1 MTDPTGV
8 IPYGPHGPEATGL
21 AEWEA
26 IDPAALVSGTPVQ
39 RGHIYDEDPSRGYL
53 TGVWDCTAF
62 TSQSEPYPDD
72 ELMILLEGE
81 LTLKTP
87 DGAETRLK
95 AGDAFVIPKGL
106 ECQWI
111 QPGYLRKVFM
121 ILSEPVAEETAN
133 PSLNRITVPDLTPL
147 LDPEGVIDACQTW
160 FVNSTGR
167 MVVAT
172 RQCAGRRSAEEVTQ
186 ANDLMHIMA
195 GSVTTIIEGT
205 EATFGPGDTFY
216 VPKGTRL
223 VWRTAPGTW
232 LLQTRYLS

>member
-1 MTDPTGV
+1 MRDLTGV
-8 IPYGPHGPEATGL
+8 IPFGPHGPAETGL
-21 AEWEA
+21 ADWEE
-26 IDPAALVSGTPVQ
+26 IDSAGLVSGTPLQ
-39 RGHIYDEDPSRGYL
+39 RGHIYHQESGRGYL
-53 TGVWDCTAF
+53 SGIWDCTAF
-62 TSQSEPYPDD
+62 TSKCAPYPDD

-121 ILSEPVAEETAN
+121 ILSEPIAEETAN
-133 PSLNRITVPDLTPL
+133 PSLNRITVPDLSLPS
-147 LDPEGVIDACQTW
+147 DPDGVIDACQTW

-186 ANDLMHIMA
+186 GNDLMHIIA
-195 GSVTTIIEGT
+195 GSVTTIIDGNET
-205 EATFGPGDTFY
+205 TFGPGDTFY
-216 VPKGTRL
+216 VVQGTRL
-223 VWRTAPGTW
+223 IWRTAPGTW
-232 LLQTRYLS
+232 LLQTRYVA